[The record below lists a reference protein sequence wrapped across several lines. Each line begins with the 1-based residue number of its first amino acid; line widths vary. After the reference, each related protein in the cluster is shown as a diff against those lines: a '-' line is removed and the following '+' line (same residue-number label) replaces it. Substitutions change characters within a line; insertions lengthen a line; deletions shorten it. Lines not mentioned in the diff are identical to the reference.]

1 MTSSLD
7 AALSG
12 MLEHQRQIEL
22 IANNLA
28 NVNTTG
34 YKRASVH
41 FKDVLSTVEIVAALN
56 GELAPAN
63 VATASG
69 VESSTVQRLF
79 EQGPL
84 QPTTRDLDFAISGDG
99 FFQVLLDD
107 GSTAYTRDG
116 TFRLGGDG
124 RLVTADGKLVSPPVT
139 LPPVFSDLK
148 VESTGVISLTRPLSE
163 TELAAL
169 GPDDPRDG
177 VREEVGT
184 IELVR
189 FAFPS
194 ALESI
199 GTNLFRE
206 TPESQPPIPGEPGVD
221 GMGQIVSGF
230 VEASNVQVA
239 DEMTSMVMASR
250 AYQLNLNAYRTI
262 EEMLRRAHDLAS

>member
-12 MLEHQRQIEL
+12 MVEQQRHLEL

-41 FKDVLSTVEIVAALN
+41 FKDVLSTVEVLAALN
-56 GELAPAN
+56 GELATAD
-63 VATASG
+63 VATGSG
-69 VESSTVQRLF
+69 VASSPVQRLF

-84 QPTTRDLDFAISGDG
+84 QPSGRDLDFAISGDG
-99 FFQVLLDD
+99 FFQVQLDD
-107 GSTAYTRDG
+107 GTLAYTRDG
-116 TFRLGGDG
+116 TFRLDSDS
-124 RLVTADGKLVSPPVT
+124 RLVTADGQLLSPTVT
-139 LPPVFSDLK
+139 LPPVFTGLR
-148 VESTGVISLTRPLSE
+148 VESNGSISVSRPLTE
-163 TELAAL
+163 AELAEL

-177 VREEVGT
+177 VREELGT
-184 IELVR
+184 MAIVR
-189 FAFPS
+189 FAFPA

-199 GTNLFRE
+199 GSNLFRE
-206 TPESQPPIPGEPGVD
+206 TAESQPPITGEPGVD

-230 VEASNVQVA
+230 LEGSNVQVA
-239 DEMTSMVMASR
+239 DEMTSMVVASR

-262 EEMLRRAHDLAS
+262 EEMLRQANDLA